1 LAGLTAEERR
11 MLDRLIHVLA
21 AEGEWPVLTV
31 LQTERVEVVDGAGR
45 VRLVVGD
52 LAPRRGTD
60 CLPGVALRDREGAER
75 ASLFLR
81 NEGPEL
87 SFAMA
92 GDDALVLGVDDEGGE
107 ATRPGPYLQLLD
119 AEGSAVHGWRV
130 DRRPHR

>member
-21 AEGEWPVLTV
+21 AEGEWPVPAV

-52 LAPRRGTD
+52 LAPRRSDD

-75 ASLFLR
+75 ASLLLR

-87 SFAMA
+87 AFAMA
-92 GDDALVLGVDDEGGE
+92 GEDALVLGVDDEGGD

-119 AEGSAVHGWRV
+119 AEGDVVDGWRV
-130 DRRPHR
+130 DRLSRR